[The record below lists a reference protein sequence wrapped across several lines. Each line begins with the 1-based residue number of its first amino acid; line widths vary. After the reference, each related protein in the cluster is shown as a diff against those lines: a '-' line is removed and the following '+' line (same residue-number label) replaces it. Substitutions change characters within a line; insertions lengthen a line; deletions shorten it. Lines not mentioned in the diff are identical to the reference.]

1 MAELIERGH
10 VYIAVPPLYQVK
22 MGNQEYYFEKDAQLE
37 ELLVR
42 ERFKDLEV
50 LDREGSRVALT
61 EHRWGKQFTSALNAF
76 EGYWAALRGE
86 FGRAAD
92 FVVAHRLVEED
103 VASLGALQ
111 RAIESLPRN
120 GYDLAVDE
128 RLEGRLSVKV
138 IELETSAARHVSV
151 PEALLVSPK
160 YAGLR
165 AAYAKVAGYVGLPPF
180 SLRLGKKTR
189 EALTFGELRSA
200 ALDLAREGI
209 SVSRFK
215 GLGEMN
221 DTQLWETT
229 MDPSR
234 RLLIRVDVEDAHA
247 ADRLF
252 STLMGEQV
260 EPRRQFIEANAKDVR
275 FLDV

>member
-1 MAELIERGH
+1 
-10 VYIAVPPLYQVK
+10 

-50 LDREGSRVALT
+50 LDRAGSRVTLT
-61 EHRWGKQFTSALNAF
+61 EHKWGKQFTSSLNAF
-76 EGYWAALRGE
+76 EGYWSALRGE
-86 FGRAAD
+86 FGPAAD
-92 FVVAHRLVEED
+92 FVVAHRLVEEE
-103 VASLGALQ
+103 VASLGDLQ
-111 RAIESLPRN
+111 RTIESLPRN
-120 GYDLAVDE
+120 GFDLAVDE
-128 RLEGRLSVKV
+128 RLEDRLRVKV

-165 AAYAKVAGYVGLPPF
+165 AAYAKVAGHVGLPPF
-180 SLRLGKKTR
+180 TLRLGKKTR
-189 EALTFGELRSA
+189 LAATFGDLRSSA
-200 ALDLAREGI
+200 IDLAKEGI

-221 DTQLWETT
+221 DSQLWETT

-234 RLLIRVDVEDAHA
+234 RLLVRVDVEDAHA

-252 STLMGEQV
+252 SMLMGEQV
-260 EPRRQFIEANAKDVR
+260 EPRRQFIEENAKDVR